1 MDHEYQ
7 DTSNP
12 KHHAIAGALTGLVE
26 YSAMYPLDFI
36 KTRMQVLKPHP
47 EAIYPNIRSGIKQI
61 IKEEGISKFFRGLP
75 APFVFSVPAHALY
88 YVTYEKMKRIL
99 SGTEGGYKNPI
110 AQGVAGALAITNHN
124 IVMNPADVI
133 KQRMQVYS
141 SAYKNSLQCF
151 IHIIRTEGLKALYR
165 SLPTQM
171 AIDAP
176 YGAIHFVTYELC
188 QNISNPSRVFDAKS
202 HLISGAIAGGVA
214 AAATNPLDV
223 CRTLLNTQERAVI
236 SAESKSNVIRGLAQ
250 AAFVVYNTHGL
261 RGFLLGIRPRV
272 IFHMP
277 SVAFCWIIYE
287 FFKRYFF
294 TKDSKVSQ
302 YE

>member
-1 MDHEYQ
+1 MNHQYE

-47 EAIYPNIRSGIKQI
+47 DAVYANIISGVMQI
-61 IKEEGISKFFRGLP
+61 IKDEGVFKFFRGLP
-75 APFVFSVPAHALY
+75 APFIFSIPAHALY

-99 SGTEGGYKNPI
+99 SGTEGGYENPL
-110 AQGVAGALAITNHN
+110 AQGAAGALAITNHN

-133 KQRMQVYS
+133 KQRMQVHS
-141 SAYKNSLQCF
+141 STYKNSLQCF
-151 IHIIRTEGLKALYR
+151 THVIRTEGWKALYR

-223 CRTLLNTQERAVI
+223 CRTLLNTQENVVI
-236 SAESKSNVIRGLAQ
+236 PKSEGKVIRGLAQ
-250 AAFVVYNTHGL
+250 ASVVVYKTHGL
-261 RGFLLGIRPRV
+261 RGFIRGIRPRV
-272 IFHMP
+272 VFHMP

-287 FFKRYFF
+287 FFKRYFL
-294 TKDSKVSQ
+294 TKESKVLVP
-302 YE
+302 E